1 MSNALTLA
9 PRPDAAGLLRRQVAP
24 LVRLAVPVVI
34 ARSGLMAMA
43 SVDLLMVGHF
53 AADHLAWASLGGM
66 AAGPLIGVLVGL
78 LIGTMVSTALALGAR
93 DEAAAGAVWRR
104 SVPYALV
111 LGALMAVAC
120 LFGAP
125 FFRAVGQADG
135 LAEGAGRVLAI
146 LGLGLPGIALYITSA
161 FWLEAIGRPGPGM
174 VLMIAGNVLN
184 VALNWVLVY
193 GHLGLPAMGAEGSA
207 WATTAMRWVMGLS
220 LVATIW
226 WLPEARRL
234 GVRSRLDGPGGAA
247 WCNQRR
253 QGYAAAVSIGC
264 ESVSVTILALMAGWI
279 GIAAVGAYTIALN
292 ILAVVFMIAL
302 GVSTATAARVGL
314 AWGARDRAGAAA
326 AGWIGLGLNSL
337 LMAACGLG
345 MALAPGALAG
355 IFTSDAEVRALAA
368 ALVLVA
374 AFATVLDGGQ
384 TVLAHAVRGTGDT
397 WVPSALQAGVYVGV
411 MPVLAWAL
419 AFPLDRG
426 APGLMEAVIL
436 ASVLALAGQAARFA
450 WLTRRRS
457 G

>member
-1 MSNALTLA
+1 M
-9 PRPDAAGLLRRQVAP
+9 
-24 LVRLAVPVVI
+24 RLAVPVVI

-43 SVDLLMVGHF
+43 SVDLLMVGHY
-53 AADHLAWASLGGM
+53 AADDLAWASLGGM

-78 LIGTMVSTALALGAR
+78 LIGTMVSTALAFGAR

-111 LGALMAVAC
+111 LGAAMTVAC
-120 LFGAP
+120 LFGTP
-125 FFRAVGQADG
+125 FFRAIGQADG

-220 LVATIW
+220 LAAAIW

-234 GVRSRLDGPGGAA
+234 GVRSRLAGPGGAA
-247 WCNQRR
+247 LAQPAPPGLRRGRVDRLRERELYDPGDDGGLDRHRRGRRLHDRAQHPRGGVHDRARRLDGHRSPGRPRLGR
-253 QGYAAAVSIGC
+253 QGPRRRGGGG
-264 ESVSVTILALMAGWI
+264 LDRP
-279 GIAAVGAYTIALN
+279 GAQQPVDGRLWPGHGA
-292 ILAVVFMIAL
+292 
-302 GVSTATAARVGL
+302 
-314 AWGARDRAGAAA
+314 GARGAGRHLHRRRGGPHPRGGPGPDRR
-326 AGWIGLGLNSL
+326 
-337 LMAACGLG
+337 
-345 MALAPGALAG
+345 
-355 IFTSDAEVRALAA
+355 VRHP
-368 ALVLVA
+368 
-374 AFATVLDGGQ
+374 VLDGGQ

-419 AFPLDRG
+419 AFPLDPRRHRADG
-426 APGLMEAVIL
+426 GDHPRLGPGTGRSGSPL
-436 ASVLALAGQAARFA
+436 SA
-450 WLTRRRS
+450 WLTRRR
-457 G
+457 GA